1 MKCKGE
7 VTYHGWANSPAY
19 GTNKTVQ
26 LTLSNESSSTT
37 FHHLSKADLTDLID
51 ELEQLIDELEN
62 APMKNAW
69 G

>member
-1 MKCKGE
+1 MKFEGK
-7 VTYHGWANSPAY
+7 VTYRGWENGPAY

-26 LTLSNESSSTT
+26 LILSNESSGTT
-37 FHHLSKADLTDLID
+37 FQHLSMTDLTELIADLNRIK
-51 ELEQLIDELEN
+51 EELEN

>member
-1 MKCKGE
+1 MKFTGK
-7 VTYHGWANSPAY
+7 VIYRGWENGPAY

-37 FHHLSKADLTDLID
+37 FHHLSMTDLSELID
-51 ELEQLIDELEN
+51 ELERIKEVANVE
-62 APMKNAW
+62 PMKNAW